1 MDQYLSAIIISVIT
15 GIFSIITIKLNQK
28 TNKID
33 DKINKRNVFNEK
45 EKALKQKLNQKKS
58 EQENIIHDIMILILD
73 SNIEILQNVVNAGA
87 NIDTSR
93 LDRMKE
99 LSDKY
104 KADYKNINDS
114 IEDIRQEYE
123 IMLDVAHKFQEEI
136 DKLHSNKKSTD
147 E

>member
-1 MDQYLSAIIISVIT
+1 MDQYLSAVIIAIITGVFSVIT
-15 GIFSIITIKLNQK
+15 IMLNK
-28 TNKID
+28 KADKID
-33 DKINKRNVFNEK
+33 DKINKKNVFNEK

-73 SNIEILQNVVNAGA
+73 SNMEILQNLIKTNP
-87 NIDTSR
+87 NLDTSK
-93 LDRMKE
+93 LDQMKE
-99 LSDKY
+99 FSNKLKS
-104 KADYKNINDS
+104 DYKNINES

-136 DKLHSNKKSTD
+136 DKLHSNKKPD